1 MKKLV
6 ALIIVGITEL
16 SFASGCNLV
25 NQQCIDTSDSKSIDG
40 INFKLSEVCSKLG
53 LSGNNCCWDN
63 LSTYYCGDQVDTCGA
78 YRKNPNCS
86 FIENTCIDKDYITG
100 TCNQFQSS
108 YSCALAYE
116 SQVSKVCTNVVCA
129 NNESGTAAKCFQP
142 PQPSADNVSQLAK
155 VLGFLQMGQNMAQDV
170 SCVNPNN
177 PDPENCKLFSGK
189 YSTCYM
195 YLNDAGKPG
204 SWNNNGSDCGIH
216 SEFFTGVQTGYDASD
231 KNLYSQATSGTNN
244 VMGSSTNYSLS
255 NDDSKAINNTVK
267 LQQNLKNAAT
277 NQDEQINYTTTGSR
291 NNRMSIN
298 NGQVVSVTINK
309 DTVKD
314 ISGWSA
320 FKAYLTDQSVN
331 LAWNRQKSEP
341 DPHNIKSTTF
351 ADLGI
356 TRRSKG
362 NPFGWN
368 SGTTQPTING
378 LCIHLADYCDGGDD
392 SATSSDLIKSY
403 FAAAGGFTNPNFCA
417 KCSSSVLGA
426 CVTAAVKDTIQQ
438 WCCFNSKVSMDINL
452 AAYDQGLLNLYTDNK
467 SRYANQVNTSGG
479 VCGGVTV
486 GMISR
491 IDFSKGNYFKDMMDA
506 IDINKMINTNNFTNS
521 TVSGRTQN
529 RSGTDSTQMVKDY
542 LKQQNGN

>member
-1 MKKLV
+1 
-6 ALIIVGITEL
+6 
-16 SFASGCNLV
+16 LV
-25 NQQCIDTSDSKSIDG
+25 NQQCTDTSDTKTIDG
-40 INFKLSEVCSKLG
+40 ISFKLSEVCSKLG
-53 LSGNNCCWDN
+53 LTGNNCCWDSISN
-63 LSTYYCGDQVDTCGA
+63 YYCGDQVDTCGP

-100 TCNQFQSS
+100 TCNKFQSS
-108 YSCALAYE
+108 YSCASAYE
-116 SQVSKVCTNVVCA
+116 SQVSSVCTNVVCS
-129 NNESGTAAKCFQP
+129 NNESGTAAKCFSP
-142 PQPSADNVSQLAK
+142 PQPSADNTSQFAK
-155 VLGFLQMGQNMAQDV
+155 VLGFLQMGQNMAQDM
-170 SCVNPNN
+170 SCVNPSN

-216 SEFFTGVQTGYDASD
+216 SEFFNGVATGYDASD

-244 VMGSSTNYSLS
+244 VMGGASNYSLS

-267 LQQNLKNAAT
+267 LQQNLKNAPT
-277 NQDEQINYTTTGSR
+277 NQDEQINYTTNGSR
-291 NNRMSIN
+291 NNRMSVN

-341 DPHNIKSTTF
+341 DPSNIKSTTF

-356 TRRSKG
+356 TRRSRG
-362 NPFGWN
+362 NPFAWN
-368 SGTTQPTING
+368 SGTSQPTING
-378 LCIHLADYCDGGDD
+378 LCIHLADYCNGGDD

-417 KCSSSVLGA
+417 QCTSSVLGA
-426 CVTAAVKDTIQQ
+426 CVTAAAKDTIQQ

-467 SRYANQVNTSGG
+467 SRYASQVNYSSGI
-479 VCGGVTV
+479 CGGVTV
-486 GMISR
+486 GMISK

-506 IDINKMINTNNFTNS
+506 IDINKMVNTSNFTNS
-521 TVSGRTQN
+521 AVSGRTQN
-529 RSGTDSTQMVKDY
+529 RSGSDSTQMVKDY
-542 LKQQNGN
+542 LKQQSGN

>member
-1 MKKLV
+1 MKKL
-6 ALIIVGITEL
+6 LIILAGLPVV
-16 SFASGCNLV
+16 SFAAACNLV
-25 NQQCIDTSDSKSIDG
+25 NQQCLDKTSTKTIDG
-40 INFKLSEVCSKLG
+40 ITFTLGEICGKLG
-53 LSGNNCCWDN
+53 LTGNDCCWDS
-63 LSTYYCGDQVDTCGA
+63 LSNYYCGDQVDTCGQ
-78 YRKNPNCS
+78 YRKNPNCT
-86 FIENTCIDKDYITG
+86 FLENTCIDKDYVTG
-100 TCNQFQSS
+100 TCNKFQSS
-108 YSCALAYE
+108 YSCASGYE
-116 SQVSKVCTNVVCA
+116 SQVSTVCTNVVCA

-142 PQPSADNVSQLAK
+142 PQPSADNVSMFAK
-155 VLGFLQMGQNMAQDV
+155 VLGFLQMGQNMAQDTN
-170 SCVNPNN
+170 CVNPSN

-204 SWNNNGSDCGIH
+204 SWNNNGADCGIN
-216 SEFFTGVQTGYDASD
+216 SEFFTGVPTGYDASD

-277 NQDEQINYTTTGSR
+277 NQDEQINYTTNGSR
-291 NNRMSIN
+291 NNRMSVN

-320 FKAYLTDQSVN
+320 FKSYLTDQSVN

-341 DPHNIKSTTF
+341 DPHNIKSITF
-351 ADLGI
+351 SDLGI
-356 TRRSKG
+356 TRRSRG
-362 NPFGWN
+362 NPFAWN
-368 SGTTQPTING
+368 SGTNQPTING

-417 KCSSSVLGA
+417 KCSGSVLGA
-426 CVTAAVKDTIQQ
+426 CVMAAAKDTIQQ

-452 AAYDQGLLNLYTDNK
+452 AAYDQGLLNLYTDDR
-467 SRYANQVNTSGG
+467 SRYANQVNNPGG

-506 IDINKMINTNNFTNS
+506 IDINKMANTSNFTNS
-521 TVSGRTQN
+521 AVSGRTQN

-542 LKQQNGN
+542 LNSR

>member
-1 MKKLV
+1 MKKIV
-6 ALIIVGITEL
+6 TIIIIGITEL
-16 SFASGCNLV
+16 SFASSCNLV
-25 NQQCIDTSDSKSIDG
+25 NQQCTDTSDTKTIDG
-40 INFKLSEVCSKLG
+40 ISFKLSEVCSKLG
-53 LSGNNCCWDN
+53 LTGNNCCWDSISN
-63 LSTYYCGDQVDTCGA
+63 YYCGDQVDTCGP

-100 TCNQFQSS
+100 TCNKFQSS
-108 YSCALAYE
+108 YSCASAYE
-116 SQVSKVCTNVVCA
+116 SQVSSVCTNVVCS
-129 NNESGTAAKCFQP
+129 NNESGTAAKCFSP
-142 PQPSADNVSQLAK
+142 PQPSADNTSQFAK
-155 VLGFLQMGQNMAQDV
+155 VLGFLQMGQNMAQDM
-170 SCVNPNN
+170 SCVNPSN

-216 SEFFTGVQTGYDASD
+216 SEFFNGVATGYDASD

-244 VMGSSTNYSLS
+244 VMGGASNYSLS

-267 LQQNLKNAAT
+267 LQQNLKNAPT
-277 NQDEQINYTTTGSR
+277 NQDEQINYTTNGSR
-291 NNRMSIN
+291 NNRMSVN

-341 DPHNIKSTTF
+341 DPSNIKSTTF

-356 TRRSKG
+356 TRRSRG
-362 NPFGWN
+362 NPFAWN

-378 LCIHLADYCDGGDD
+378 LCIHLADYCNGGDD

-417 KCSSSVLGA
+417 QCTSSVLGA
-426 CVTAAVKDTIQQ
+426 CVTAAAKDTIQQ

-467 SRYANQVNTSGG
+467 SRYASQVNYSSGI
-479 VCGGVTV
+479 CGGVTV
-486 GMISR
+486 GMISK

-506 IDINKMINTNNFTNS
+506 IDINKMVNTSNFTNS
-521 TVSGRTQN
+521 AVSGRTQN
-529 RSGTDSTQMVKDY
+529 RSGSDSTQMVKDY
-542 LKQQNGN
+542 LKQQSGN

>member
-1 MKKLV
+1 MKKIV
-6 ALIIVGITEL
+6 TIIIIGITEL
-16 SFASGCNLV
+16 SFASSCNLV
-25 NQQCIDTSDSKSIDG
+25 NQQCTDTSNTKTIDG
-40 INFKLSEVCSKLG
+40 ISFKLSEVCSKLG
-53 LSGNNCCWDN
+53 LTGNNCCWDSISN
-63 LSTYYCGDQVDTCGA
+63 YYCGDQVDTCGP

-100 TCNQFQSS
+100 TCNKFQSS
-108 YSCALAYE
+108 YSCASAYE
-116 SQVSKVCTNVVCA
+116 SQVSSVCTNVVCS
-129 NNESGTAAKCFQP
+129 NNESGTAAKCFSP
-142 PQPSADNVSQLAK
+142 PQPSADNTSQFAK
-155 VLGFLQMGQNMAQDV
+155 VLGFLQMGQNMAQDM
-170 SCVNPNN
+170 SCVNPSN

-216 SEFFTGVQTGYDASD
+216 SEFFNGVATGYDASD

-244 VMGSSTNYSLS
+244 VMGGASNYSLS

-267 LQQNLKNAAT
+267 LQQNLKNAPT
-277 NQDEQINYTTTGSR
+277 NQDEQINYTTNGSR
-291 NNRMSIN
+291 NNRMSVN

-341 DPHNIKSTTF
+341 DPSNIKSTTF

-356 TRRSKG
+356 TRRSRG
-362 NPFGWN
+362 NPFAWN
-368 SGTTQPTING
+368 SGTSQPTING

-417 KCSSSVLGA
+417 QCTSSVLGA
-426 CVTAAVKDTIQQ
+426 CVTAAAKDTIQQ

-467 SRYANQVNTSGG
+467 SRYASQVNYSSGI
-479 VCGGVTV
+479 CGGVTV
-486 GMISR
+486 GMISK

-506 IDINKMINTNNFTNS
+506 IDINKMVNTSNFTNS
-521 TVSGRTQN
+521 AVSGRTQN

-542 LKQQNGN
+542 LKQQSGN